1 MSVVEM
7 SVTMAA
13 GKGAKRKDVEEL
25 FETTPVEDIRVI
37 LTGTT
42 YTNLWNAQLF
52 GLRSRLK
59 NEKIHCQVWKKK
71 WTVNERS

>member
-37 LTGTT
+37 LTGRT
-42 YTNLWNAQLF
+42 YVYIEL
-52 GLRSRLK
+52 
-59 NEKIHCQVWKKK
+59 
-71 WTVNERS
+71 